1 MAQTAQAQVQDMIER
16 ASRLGDDVL
25 ASEIRAFAASRQF
38 GLVFEHNRPER
49 MRLYGKPVS
58 VGDVVQVLPER
69 GKAEDAASKLLW
81 CVDAIAGT
89 TAELNAYKT
98 QSYAENNEEPR
109 SAQLGD
115 LVVVAEYD
123 QSIYAGLRETGRV
136 ERGGDKPYQV
146 VINGENYHA
155 LESLLFC
162 YAGKVDC
169 IYIDPPYNSGAR
181 DWKYNNDYVDDNDE
195 YRHSKWLAMMERRL
209 KLAKQLLN
217 PQDSVLI
224 VTIDEYEYLRLGL
237 LLNQLFQ
244 GSKIQMITSV
254 TNPSGRSRGKT
265 AGDFSIVGEYI
276 YFVRIGFC
284 AVKPWKFSML
294 PIVADDGSVQKKNP
308 RIKGGLKWESFLR
321 SGQGNTRSARKNL
334 FYPILIDKDTMRV
347 TRIGEPW
354 TRNELPN
361 EIDGYSV
368 AWPIKKDGSTAI
380 WHLEGASLQR
390 CLNKGYAYVSSYDKT
405 RKTFSLKY
413 LTKGVI
419 DSIESGEVRVTRTG
433 NHGQVIAEDSTAVEA
448 LPKSVW
454 NMRSHNAGKS
464 GTDMVLNLLAGR
476 QFPFPKSLYA
486 VEDTL
491 RFFVTAK
498 PNALVLD
505 FFSGSGTTAHAV
517 MRLNHQDG
525 GHRRCI
531 SVTNNEVSE
540 AEGKRLTKQ
549 GYRHGDPEWEQLG
562 ICEYITKPRI
572 EAAITGRTPEGDP
585 IKGDYKFTEEFP
597 MADGF
602 EENAIFFDLTY
613 QNPDAVELGAA
624 FEEVAPLLWLRAGAR
639 GSMIKRE
646 EPGYAIADTYAVLFD
661 YSYVRDFIPAVLST
675 PNISCAF
682 IVTDDSS
689 RFASVKKELGSMEC
703 VRLYESYLRS
713 FRIAAEDAVR

>member
-58 VGDVVQVLPER
+58 VGDVVQVLPDR

-81 CVDAIAGT
+81 RVDAIVGT

-98 QSYAENNEEPR
+98 QSYTENNEEPR

-115 LVVVAEYD
+115 LVSVAEYD
-123 QSIYAGLRETGRV
+123 HPIFAGLRETGRV
-136 ERGGDKPYQV
+136 ERGGNKPYQV

-162 YAGKVDC
+162 YAGRVDC

-181 DWKYNNDYVDDNDE
+181 DWKYNNDYVDSNDA

-209 KLAKQLLN
+209 KLAKKLLN
-217 PQDSVLI
+217 PRDSALI
-224 VTIDEYEYLRLGL
+224 CTIDEKEFLRLGML
-237 LLNQLFQ
+237 LEQVFPASQIQMVSIVINPSGAKRDSLFSRCDEYAFIVLNGRARVIHPEGDGNRQEVRWWYLRRTDYSSRRGTVKGGVAQFYPIYVNESSGKIVEIGEPLSPDQ
-244 GSKIQMITSV
+244 PISDAPAIDGAVAVFPIREDGVEMNWGLTAPSLKKLMGEGVVRVTKSDNANQPYVFRYLSANYKKKVADGRWEITGEREDGSKIVIEA
-254 TNPSGRSRGKT
+254 GGK
-265 AGDFSIVGEYI
+265 
-276 YFVRIGFC
+276 
-284 AVKPWKFSML
+284 
-294 PIVADDGSVQKKNP
+294 
-308 RIKGGLKWESFLR
+308 
-321 SGQGNTRSARKNL
+321 
-334 FYPILIDKDTMRV
+334 V
-347 TRIGEPW
+347 TRATTVW
-354 TRNELPN
+354 
-361 EIDGYSV
+361 
-368 AWPIKKDGSTAI
+368 
-380 WHLEGASLQR
+380 Q
-390 CLNKGYAYVSSYDKT
+390 NKSYDAGQYGT
-405 RKTFSLKY
+405 SL
-413 LTKGVI
+413 LGAMI
-419 DSIESGEVRVTRTG
+419 
-433 NHGQVIAEDSTAVEA
+433 GQE
-448 LPKSVW
+448 
-454 NMRSHNAGKS
+454 R
-464 GTDMVLNLLAGR
+464 R
-476 QFPFPKSLYA
+476 FPFPKSLYA
-486 VEDTL
+486 VEDAV
-491 RFFVTAK
+491 RFFITDK
-498 PNALVLD
+498 PNAVVVD

-531 SVTNNEVSE
+531 CVTNNEVSDVE
-540 AEGKRLTKQ
+540 EKELAKQ
-549 GYRHGDPEWEQLG
+549 GYRHGDPEWERLG
-562 ICEYITKPRI
+562 ICEYVTKPRI
-572 EAAITGRTPEGDP
+572 KAAITGRTPEGEP
-585 IKGDYKFTEEFP
+585 IKGDYKFTDEFA

-602 EENAIFFDLTY
+602 EENAVFFDLTY

-624 FEEVAPLLWLRAGAR
+624 FEEVAPLLWLRAGAQ
-639 GSMIKRE
+639 GSMIKHE

-661 YSYVRDFIPAVLST
+661 YSYVRDFVPAVLST

>member
-81 CVDAIAGT
+81 RVDAIAGT

-98 QSYAENNEEPR
+98 KSYAENDGEPR
-109 SAQLGD
+109 SAQLED
-115 LVVVAEYD
+115 LVVVTEYD
-123 QSIYAGLRETGRV
+123 QPIYAGLRETGRV
-136 ERGGDKPYQV
+136 ERGGHKPYQV

-181 DWKYNNDYVDDNDE
+181 DWKYNNDYVDGNDA

-209 KLAKQLLN
+209 KLAKKLLN

-224 VTIDEYEYLRLGL
+224 CTIDEKEYLRLGML
-237 LLNQLFQ
+237 LEQVFPASQIQMVSIVINPSGAKRDSLFSRCDEYAFIVLNGKSHVIHPEGDGNRQEVRWWYLRRTDYSSRRGTVKGGVAQFYPIYVNESSGKIVKIGEPLSPDQ
-244 GSKIQMITSV
+244 PISDAPAIDGAVAVFPIREDGVEMNWGLTAPSLKKLMGEGVVRVTKSDNANQPYVFRYLSANYKKKVADGRWEITGEREDGSKIVIEA
-254 TNPSGRSRGKT
+254 GGK
-265 AGDFSIVGEYI
+265 
-276 YFVRIGFC
+276 
-284 AVKPWKFSML
+284 
-294 PIVADDGSVQKKNP
+294 
-308 RIKGGLKWESFLR
+308 
-321 SGQGNTRSARKNL
+321 
-334 FYPILIDKDTMRV
+334 V
-347 TRIGEPW
+347 TRATTVW
-354 TRNELPN
+354 
-361 EIDGYSV
+361 
-368 AWPIKKDGSTAI
+368 
-380 WHLEGASLQR
+380 Q
-390 CLNKGYAYVSSYDKT
+390 NKSYDAGQYGT
-405 RKTFSLKY
+405 SL
-413 LTKGVI
+413 LGALI
-419 DSIESGEVRVTRTG
+419 
-433 NHGQVIAEDSTAVEA
+433 GQE
-448 LPKSVW
+448 
-454 NMRSHNAGKS
+454 R
-464 GTDMVLNLLAGR
+464 R
-476 QFPFPKSLYA
+476 FPFPKSLYA
-486 VEDTL
+486 VEDAI
-491 RFFVTAK
+491 RFFITDK
-498 PNALVLD
+498 PNALVVD

-525 GHRRCI
+525 GRRRCVC
-531 SVTNNEVSE
+531 VTNNEVSDVE
-540 AEGKRLTKQ
+540 EKELAKQ
-549 GYRHGDPEWEQLG
+549 GYRHGDPEWERLG
-562 ICEYITKPRI
+562 ICEYVTKPRI
-572 EAAITGRTPEGDP
+572 KAAITGRTPEGEP
-585 IKGDYKFTEEFP
+585 IKGDYKFTDEFP

-602 EENAIFFDLTY
+602 EENAVFFNLSY
-613 QNPDAVELGAA
+613 QNPDAVELGVA

-639 GSMIKRE
+639 GSMIEHE

-661 YSYVRDFIPAVLST
+661 YSYVRDFVPTVLST

-682 IVTDDSS
+682 IVTDDST

-713 FRIAAEDAVR
+713 FRIAAEDVVR